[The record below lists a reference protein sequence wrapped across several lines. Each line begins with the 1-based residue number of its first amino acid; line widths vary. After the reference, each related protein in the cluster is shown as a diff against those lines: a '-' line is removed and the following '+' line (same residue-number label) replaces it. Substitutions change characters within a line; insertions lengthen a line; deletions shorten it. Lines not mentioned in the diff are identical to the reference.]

1 MKSELHPSS
10 EIRQAGSQAFAGIV
24 FYCTHILQQAQARD
38 AQVGV
43 YVTLLDVTEV
53 DSAEFLSDQSSTL
66 VAELKDSPPKE
77 TETIATADLSV
88 VQVADDD
95 DNITQVIDGK
105 DAILADESPGGSI
118 SPIFLVG
125 STVLIGAGGLL
136 SNSNDNDNGDD
147 SSSTVSSSEPYD
159 FARVGIN
166 PLDPNDDYLN
176 SDFGVGVD
184 RIIITSFSNKP
195 TFWWVFYV
203 SSDICLS

>member
-1 MKSELHPSS
+1 M
-10 EIRQAGSQAFAGIV
+10 
-24 FYCTHILQQAQARD
+24 
-38 AQVGV
+38 